1 VGERNPD
8 RVVAERPLLHEG
20 HPAMR
25 IDHTVV
31 TTVRPERLET
41 STVFYRHA
49 IPRRLPRAVAL

>member
-1 VGERNPD
+1 
-8 RVVAERPLLHEG
+8 
-20 HPAMR
+20 MR